1 MPKVKKKSWTVEG
14 SITGFMILQK
24 PCGEWR
30 NGGEFERPLGQHT
43 AVSIVGP
50 LLGQP
55 GRYYGRHATLLPT
68 SGRRGVLRDDPNNGC
83 EGDYCKYRLS
93 RFVMICN

>member
-1 MPKVKKKSWTVEG
+1 MSKVNKNRGLWEG
-14 SITGFMILQK
+14 SLTSFMILQK
-24 PCGEWR
+24 PGGEWR

-55 GRYYGRHATLLPT
+55 GHY
-68 SGRRGVLRDDPNNGC
+68 
-83 EGDYCKYRLS
+83 
-93 RFVMICN
+93 

>member
-1 MPKVKKKSWTVEG
+1 MSKVNKNRGLWEG
-14 SITGFMILQK
+14 SLTSFMILQK
-24 PCGEWR
+24 PGGEWR

-55 GRYYGRHATLLPT
+55 GLVTQRSSPLVGGEECSVTTLIT
-68 SGRRGVLRDDPNNGC
+68 AVKETTVSI
-83 EGDYCKYRLS
+83 DYQDL
-93 RFVMICN
+93 

>member
-43 AVSIVGP
+43 PVSIVGP

-55 GRYYGRHATLLPT
+55 SRYQGRHATLLLYT

-83 EGDYCKYRLS
+83 EVDYCE
-93 RFVMICN
+93 

>member
-1 MPKVKKKSWTVEG
+1 MEG

-55 GRYYGRHATLLPT
+55 GRYKGRHATLLHT

-83 EGDYCKYRLS
+83 EVDYCELRLS
-93 RFVMICN
+93 RFVRICN